1 VSISVRKLESKFLSR
16 INNIEKVSFMLEE
29 KMKTELRNLP
39 IKERVQLVED
49 IWDSISLDQKILSLS
64 DSQRKEL
71 DLRLKSYE
79 VDNNKGNPVKE
90 VLLKIQQLL

>member
-1 VSISVRKLESKFLSR
+1 
-16 INNIEKVSFMLEE
+16 MLEE